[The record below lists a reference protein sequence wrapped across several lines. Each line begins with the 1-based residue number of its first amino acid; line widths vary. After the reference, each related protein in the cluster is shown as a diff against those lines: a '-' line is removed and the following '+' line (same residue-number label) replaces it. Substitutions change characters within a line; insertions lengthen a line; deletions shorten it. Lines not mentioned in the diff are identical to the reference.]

1 MPEQAMS
8 KLVQIPQS
16 EYDPAAFARFAP
28 GAGFTLDNARALMWL
43 SQLTYETYEP
53 SQPQKIAAVGQLW
66 SFASL
71 TPFRHQKVGIAASY
85 TTCGLVGE
93 RLDAIIIAF
102 AGTDPLVWQTVIT
115 DFTMRPGGDTHV
127 GFQAATDAV
136 RLDIE
141 RAIALSRATQKPL
154 LMTGHSLGAA
164 IAVLAASYATDQ
176 GAAPAAIYGFGMPRV
191 GNAQFHARYTA
202 ALGERTFRLVHGIDV
217 VPTRPPSMLG
227 FRHVGRMLACA
238 SGGKLAD
245 DATALSSSASDDPL
259 FSGGLQAGVSATLAN
274 VAAGTILSPTGPGTF
289 GTLFALLPQPI
300 RDHLPD
306 RYWTALTP

>member
-1 MPEQAMS
+1 MS

-28 GAGFTLDNARALMWL
+28 SVGFTLDNARALMWL
-43 SQLTYETYEP
+43 SQLAYETYEP
-53 SQPQKIAAVGQLW
+53 RQPQKIAAVAQSW

-71 TPFRHQKVGIAASY
+71 APFCQQKVGIAASY
-85 TTCGLVGE
+85 NTSGLVGE
-93 RLDAIIIAF
+93 RPDAIIIAF

-115 DFTMRPGGDTHV
+115 DFTMRPGGDTHA

-136 RLDIE
+136 RADIDG
-141 RAIALSRATQKPL
+141 AIALSRATQKPL
-154 LMTGHSLGAA
+154 LITGPSLGAA

-176 GAAPAAIYGFGMPRV
+176 SAVPAAVYGFGMPRV

-217 VPTRPPSMLG
+217 VATVPPSMLG

-238 SGGKLAD
+238 SGGKFAG

-259 FSGGLQAGVSATLAN
+259 FSGGLQAGISATLAN
-274 VAAGTILSPTGPGTF
+274 LAAGTILSPTGPGTF
-289 GTLFALLPQPI
+289 GTLFALLPPPI

-306 RYWTALTP
+306 RYWTALTQ